1 MTTIES
7 EVRPPSP
14 PKPKVAAKP
23 AKSQAVVTQLPPPPV
38 TAVTPMTFV
47 DRAIEKG
54 LTGQDLK
61 EIMDLQ
67 ERWEAGQ
74 ARKAFDIALAN
85 AQAEMPTVI
94 KNKHVYFEPKNGGK
108 PTDYW
113 HEDHASVVETIK
125 PILAK
130 HGLGQRH
137 AIKQTM
143 VNGSMLITV
152 TCIITGHGWRE
163 EVELSSGPDDNGSGM
178 NAIQRIKSATTYLK
192 RTTLETALGLAAKQD
207 DDGRGTDVKAAP
219 ITALQLQELEALI
232 IEVDAKATN
241 VCKACHVETLA
252 EMTQAQFEKAKGK
265 LETMRAPL

>member
-1 MTTIES
+1 MTIIEG
-7 EVRPPSP
+7 EVETT
-14 PKPKVAAKP
+14 ALAKP
-23 AKSQAVVTQLPPPPV
+23 RARVPAASSPNPISIVQT
-38 TAVTPMTFV
+38 
-47 DRAIEKG
+47 AIEKG
-54 LTGQDLK
+54 ITGADLK

-67 ERWEAGQ
+67 ERWEANQ

-108 PTDYW
+108 ATEYW
-113 HEDHASVVETIK
+113 HEDHAAVVESIK
-125 PILAK
+125 PILHK

-137 AIKQTM
+137 KIKQTL

-192 RTTLETALGLAAKQD
+192 RTTLETALGLAAKED
-207 DDGRGTDVKAAP
+207 DDGRGTTAQPSD
-219 ITALQLQELEALI
+219 ITALQLEELRALI
-232 IEVDAKATN
+232 IEVDAKEAN
-241 VCKACHVETLA
+241 ICKACHVDRLEL
-252 EMTQAQFEKAKGK
+252 MTQKTYQQAKAK